1 MKKIFISQ
9 TGILGYVL
17 YKSNNMEKIE
27 YLNEIASHLY
37 TGNSELLKIAY
48 DKCVDIYGM
57 INDEQADYVFSK
69 AKELKEQAYQD
80 LLNSLQ

>member
-1 MKKIFISQ
+1 
-9 TGILGYVL
+9 
-17 YKSNNMEKIE
+17 MERIE

-37 TGNSELLKIAY
+37 TNNLELLKITY
-48 DKCVDIYGM
+48 DKCVETYGV